1 MTPSIKLCSG
11 AEAVKKFK
19 RAGWMI
25 DRQKGSHIMMV
36 KSDYPYTLSIPL
48 QRELGIGIL
57 KKLIRQVSLSVDE
70 FNKL

>member
-1 MTPSIKLCSG
+1 
-11 AEAVKKFK
+11 
-19 RAGWMI
+19 
-25 DRQKGSHIMMV
+25 MMV

>member
-1 MTPSIKLCSG
+1 MTSSIKLCSG

-19 RAGWMI
+19 RAGWTV
-25 DRQKGSHIMMV
+25 DRQKGSHVMMV
-36 KSDYPYTLSIPL
+36 KTDYQYTLSIPL

-57 KKLIRQVSLSVDE
+57 KKLIRQAGLNVDE